1 MFSRCPRFCHRL
13 RLVLLLLLL
22 SATAAIAA
30 KPLRICADP
39 DNLPFSDSAG
49 RGFDNR
55 IAALV
60 AHDLGRKPVYVAA
73 RSRRGFLREQFNKN
87 ACDVLTGVPS
97 GMRGVAT
104 TRPYYRSTYVFVTP
118 AREHLQIASFRD
130 PHLNGRRIGLQILEE
145 DFSPP
150 SLPLIRNGHAAQL
163 VGFQSFGTGGR
174 DIIRAVADG
183 RVGLAVVWGPVA
195 GYFAAKQ
202 RSPLS
207 LTPVSPAVD
216 SSGVP
221 FTYPITLAVH
231 KSDTTLLR
239 ALNASIT
246 RLEPQIQKILAAYH
260 VPMMPDT
267 KGRL

>member
-1 MFSRCPRFCHRL
+1 MFI
-13 RLVLLLLLL
+13 
-22 SATAAIAA
+22 TT
-30 KPLRICADP
+30 
-39 DNLPFSDSAG
+39 
-49 RGFDNR
+49 
-55 IAALV
+55 
-60 AHDLGRKPVYVAA
+60 

-118 AREHLQIASFRD
+118 AREHLQIASFGD

-163 VGFQSFGTGGR
+163 VGFESFGTGGG

-183 RVGLAVVWGPVA
+183 HVGVAVVWGPVA
-195 GYFAAKQ
+195 GYFAARQ
-202 RSPLS
+202 RASLA

-221 FTYPITLAVH
+221 FAYSITFAAH
-231 KSDTTLLR
+231 KGDTTLLH
-239 ALNASIT
+239 ALNASLT

-260 VPMMPDT
+260 VPMMPET
-267 KGRL
+267 KGAV